1 MIHYTDLF
9 NPDQLHDAINN
20 KHITVREHPDLP
32 LRILNY
38 TPKAQ
43 YERAW
48 NDCTRA
54 CRGLILNQDGEV
66 VARPFAK
73 FFNYGELDVD
83 DVHFDLDAPVSVW
96 DKLDGSL
103 GVVYP
108 TPDGPAV
115 ATRGSFTSDQAVW
128 ATGWLRSRMPDYR
141 VRYGLTDLVEII
153 YPGNRIV
160 VDYGGLEA
168 LIGLATIDNQTGG
181 VFPPEWPGDIACQ
194 FEADTLAEALQLP
207 PRDNAEGIVI
217 HDHAAGR
224 LIKVKQDD
232 YVRLHRIVTGWNDR
246 TVWEWLR
253 DGNDL
258 TQIAQQVPDEF
269 YEWVQ
274 ATGQTLAG
282 QHQTLVNEANT
293 AYQEAAQHSGGTRKD
308 FALAIKDH
316 PLRAALFM
324 LADGK
329 SIDLWAW
336 DQIRP
341 KGEK

>member
-9 NPDQLHDAINN
+9 TPGQLYDAIDN
-20 KHITVREHPDLP
+20 KHVTVREHPDLP

-38 TPKAQ
+38 TPAAQ
-43 YERAW
+43 YSRAW

-54 CRGLILNQDGEV
+54 CRGLILDHEGTV
-66 VARPFAK
+66 VARPFPK
-73 FFNYGELDVD
+73 FFNHGELDQYNID
-83 DVHFDLDAPVSVW
+83 IDLDAPVSVW

-103 GVVYP
+103 GIVYP

-128 ATGWLRSRMPDYR
+128 ATGWLRRRMPGYR
-141 VRYGLTDLVEII
+141 VRQGLTDLVEII
-153 YPGNRIV
+153 YPENRIV
-160 VDYGGLEA
+160 VDYGDMATLVG
-168 LIGLATIDNQTGG
+168 IATIDLATGET
-181 VFPPEWPGDIACQ
+181 FPSEWPGLTARQ
-194 FEADTLAEALQLP
+194 FDADTLFDALRLP

-217 HDHAAGR
+217 HDHTAGR

-253 DGNDL
+253 DGNDPAA
-258 TQIAQQVPDEF
+258 IAEQVPDEF
-269 YEWVQ
+269 YQWVQ
-274 ATGQTLAG
+274 KTVQRLTTQHHDLITTAHDAYRQTAG
-282 QHQTLVNEANT
+282 G
-293 AYQEAAQHSGGTRKD
+293 SRKD
-308 FALAIKDH
+308 FAIAIKDH

-329 SIDLWAW
+329 NIDMWAW